1 MNSTRQNRFISC
13 ASILFLFLTC
23 VSSLLGMKRAAS
35 GDIESQH
42 DTKIMRTDTPT
53 ITVKE
58 IAIEKKLPTG
68 IQSFSKLIEGN
79 HLYVDKT
86 ETIHKLISSGSC
98 YFLARPRRFG
108 KSLLVSTLKEI
119 FSGNRTLF
127 ESLAIE
133 KTDYAWHKHPV
144 IHLSFSAFSSE
155 SADALK
161 KDIVWTLQNIAEK
174 HQIDIRRAPS
184 IQTMFKTLIE
194 QLSSKNKVVVLIDE
208 YDSPIIKNINTSAVA
223 DACREVLRNF
233 YAVLKDA
240 DEYLAFIFVTG
251 VTQSSKTTIFSGLNS
266 LRDLTYSKDAALL
279 LGYSHSELI
288 DNFSSYIDRMALR
301 NQISSEEIIEKLRY
315 WYNGYQ
321 FREADTEAEVPAL
334 RVYNPFSILLCL
346 TEGTFSDFWTET
358 GVPQFL
364 PELIKAQQY
373 SVPEIEGSEVNRA
386 DIKIYDFNK
395 IKILPLL
402 WQTGYLTIDSYDTA
416 TGNYKL
422 RYPNQEVKLSF
433 LDHLLSSF
441 TETDI
446 APLKKHLQT
455 LESAIKKNDLALFF
469 KTFAIFFANVP
480 YTIQLSMEK
489 YYQTIF
495 YVILRLMGA
504 EVEVEVATNAG
515 RIDAFLKT
523 PSYIYI
529 FEFKLNKTAQNALDQ
544 IKEMQYYQK
553 FLHLNKQ
560 IFMVGVNFDTKI
572 RNIDDWVIEMY
583 QPS

>member
-1 MNSTRQNRFISC
+1 MKNKIMTRISVLC
-13 ASILFLFLTC
+13 ILLTC
-23 VSSLLGMKRAAS
+23 MFSISGMKRASS
-35 GDIESQH
+35 GDIETGH
-42 DTKIMRTDTPT
+42 DTKSIRTNTPP

-58 IAIEKKLPTG
+58 ITIEKQLPMG
-68 IQSFSKLIEGN
+68 IQSFSTLIEEEY
-79 HLYVDKT
+79 LYVDKS
-86 ETIHKLISSGSC
+86 EIIHKLITSGAR

-119 FSGNRTLF
+119 FVGNRKLF
-127 ESLAIE
+127 KNLYIDQTNHQWKE
-133 KTDYAWHKHPV
+133 HPV
-144 IHLSFSAFSSE
+144 ITISLAS
-155 SADALK
+155 
-161 KDIVWTLQNIAEK
+161 IACKTAEELEK
-174 HQIDIRRAPS
+174 GITWKLEQIAHQHAAIAISDAPS
-184 IQTMFKTLIE
+184 IQAMLESLII
-194 QLSSKNKVVVLIDE
+194 QLYKKGKVVVLIDE
-208 YDSPIIKNINTSAVA
+208 YDAPIIKNINTSVVA

-233 YAVLKDA
+233 YAVFKDA
-240 DEYLAFIFVTG
+240 DEYIAFIFVTG
-251 VTQSSKTTIFSGLNS
+251 VTQFSKTTIFSGLNN
-266 LRDLTYSKDAALL
+266 LRDLTYSEDAALL
-279 LGYSHSELI
+279 LGYSHRELI

-321 FREADTEAEVPAL
+321 FREANTEAEVPTL

-364 PELIKAQQY
+364 PALIKAQQY

-386 DIKIYDFNK
+386 DVKIYDFNK

-402 WQTGYLTIDSYDTA
+402 WQTGYLTIDSYDPA

-441 TETDI
+441 TEIDI
-446 APLKKHLQT
+446 AHLKKHLQT
-455 LESAIKKNDLALFF
+455 LESAINKNDLALFF
-469 KTFAIFFANVP
+469 GTFTIFFANVP

-495 YVILRLMGA
+495 YVVLRLMGA
-504 EVEVEVATNAG
+504 EVAVEVPTNIG
-515 RIDAFLKT
+515 RIDAFLET
-523 PSYIYI
+523 ASTVYI
-529 FEFKLNKTAQNALDQ
+529 FEFKLNKTAQSALDQ

-553 FLHLNKQ
+553 LLHLNKS
-560 IFMVGVNFDTKI
+560 IYMVGVNFDTPK
-572 RNIDDWVIEMY
+572 RNIDDWVCEIY
-583 QPS
+583 D

>member
-1 MNSTRQNRFISC
+1 MKSKIMTLISVLC
-13 ASILFLFLTC
+13 ILLTC
-23 VSSLLGMKRAAS
+23 IFSISGMKRPAS
-35 GDIESQH
+35 GDIEIGH
-42 DTKIMRTDTPT
+42 DTKSMRTDTSLVA
-53 ITVKE
+53 VKE
-58 IAIEKKLPTG
+58 ISIEKQLPIG
-68 IQSFSKLIEGN
+68 IQSFSTLIEEEY
-79 HLYVDKT
+79 LYVDKS
-86 ETIHKLISSGSC
+86 EIIHKLITSGAR

-119 FSGNRTLF
+119 FAGNRKLF
-127 ESLAIE
+127 KDLYIAQTNYHWKE
-133 KTDYAWHKHPV
+133 HPV
-144 IHLSFSAFSSE
+144 ITISFASIACQTAE
-155 SADALK
+155 ALEK
-161 KDIVWTLQNIAEK
+161 GISWKLKQIA
-174 HQIDIRRAPS
+174 HQHTIDISDAPS
-184 IQTMFKTLIE
+184 IQAMLESLVI
-194 QLSSKNKVVVLIDE
+194 QLYKKGKVVVLIDE
-208 YDSPIIKNINTSAVA
+208 YDAPIIKNINTSAVA

-386 DIKIYDFNK
+386 DVKIYDFNK

-402 WQTGYLTIDSYDTA
+402 WQTGYLTIDSYDPA

-446 APLKKHLQT
+446 AHLKKHLQT

-469 KTFAIFFANVP
+469 RTFTIFFANVP

-495 YVILRLMGA
+495 YVVLRLMGA
-504 EVEVEVATNAG
+504 EVAVEVPTNIG
-515 RIDAFLKT
+515 RIDAFLET
-523 PSYIYI
+523 ASTVYI
-529 FEFKLNKTAQNALDQ
+529 FEFKLNKTAQSALDQ

-553 FLHLNKQ
+553 FLHLNKS
-560 IFMVGVNFDTKI
+560 IYMVGFNFDTPK
-572 RNIDDWVIEMY
+572 RNIDNWVYEIY
-583 QPS
+583 Q